1 MKRLIIRISIPLSI
15 LVLLVIFLLIYGG
28 NFFHFQGERFSRR
41 GDYQKALRCY
51 QIIVERYPNYKH
63 KPEIL
68 LQIAEIY
75 HLKLNDCMKAKK
87 VYQKIIKDF
96 PSSEWGKVAQEK
108 IRDVYDYFP
117 LLKGNFWIEGDS
129 ETGGK
134 NYLAEISCIEPNKVI
149 KKIYAG
155 KRLVAT
161 LNLTYKKTEREL
173 SEYEGEMRD
182 GQLIFCYPLG
192 IGDTWFSGE
201 DLERAV
207 YTVISKNE
215 EVKTKSGKFSDC
227 LKIRQEKKKASGSF
241 RYDYYA
247 PEVGRVLVTL
257 GSERNP
263 QEVRITELL
272 SYKVVDPVD

>member
-1 MKRLIIRISIPLSI
+1 MKKYLFIRILVPLSAI
-15 LVLLVIFLLIYGG
+15 ILLVIVFVFYGAD
-28 NFFHFQGERFSRR
+28 FYFWQGERFSRQ
-41 GDYQKALRCY
+41 GKYEKAVSYY
-51 QIIVERYPNYKH
+51 QICAERYSNYSRR
-63 KPEIL
+63 PEVL
-68 LQIAEIY
+68 MRMAEVYDIN
-75 HLKLNDCMKAKK
+75 LNVCEKAKK
-87 VYQKIIKDF
+87 IYQKIIKNYPATQWARLASD
-96 PSSEWGKVAQEK
+96 K
-108 IRDVYDYFP
+108 IRHCYDYFP

-201 DLERAV
+201 GLEKAV

-263 QEVRITELL
+263 QEVRITEIL
-272 SYKVVDPVD
+272 SYKIVEE